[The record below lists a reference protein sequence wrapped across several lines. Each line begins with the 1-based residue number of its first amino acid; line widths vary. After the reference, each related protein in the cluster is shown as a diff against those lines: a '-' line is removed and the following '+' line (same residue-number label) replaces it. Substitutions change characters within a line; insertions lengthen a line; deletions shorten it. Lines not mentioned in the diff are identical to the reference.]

1 MLRWKYLCLGAIP
14 LVAVAVVA
22 LTEPTEEKVFGALGI
37 SVIALVSLGLMRL
50 RHRTWV
56 ARAEAAV
63 APLARPAFTRGL
75 RMTSVENV

>member
-37 SVIALVSLGLMRL
+37 SVIALVL
-50 RHRTWV
+50 RPKSRDAFGIQAWST
-56 ARAEAAV
+56 
-63 APLARPAFTRGL
+63 RP
-75 RMTSVENV
+75 V